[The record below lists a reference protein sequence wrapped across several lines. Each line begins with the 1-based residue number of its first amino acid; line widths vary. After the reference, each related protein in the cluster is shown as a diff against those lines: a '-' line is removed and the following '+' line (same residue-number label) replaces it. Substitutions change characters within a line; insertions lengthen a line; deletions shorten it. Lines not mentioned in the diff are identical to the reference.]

1 MRDVLAVKKIATP
14 PPVNVVISLSVR
26 WDQNDLQCETREG
39 RTDRVPLFSQL
50 DNRTESESQDSAAKP
65 GSPWQWPQLF
75 LAIHAPQST
84 LSANAKNQPY
94 QSTMG
99 RISDQ
104 LTKLIE
110 QMKESDRRFQKAT
123 DEFLAKAREHTER
136 LEELSKD

>member
-1 MRDVLAVKKIATP
+1 
-14 PPVNVVISLSVR
+14 
-26 WDQNDLQCETREG
+26 
-39 RTDRVPLFSQL
+39 
-50 DNRTESESQDSAAKP
+50 
-65 GSPWQWPQLF
+65 
-75 LAIHAPQST
+75 
-84 LSANAKNQPY
+84 
-94 QSTMG
+94 MG